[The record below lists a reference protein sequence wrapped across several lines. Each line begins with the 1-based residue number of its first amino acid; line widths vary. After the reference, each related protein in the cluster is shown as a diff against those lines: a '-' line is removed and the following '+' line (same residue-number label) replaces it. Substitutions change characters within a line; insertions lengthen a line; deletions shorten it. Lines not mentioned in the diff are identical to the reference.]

1 MVMEVAAK
9 AAGTGA
15 AARATVAV
23 ARVRWVAAA
32 RVKVAEAMAGVTASR
47 RRGTCA
53 N

>member
-1 MVMEVAAK
+1 MAAAAMVMEAAAK

-32 RVKVAEAMAGVTASR
+32 RVKASR

-53 N
+53 NSSYC